1 LQNTEIEANLLFPF
15 GIQKLKGF
23 QLHGVQL
30 LIPLTR
36 CFALDRARAS
46 APDPRLPSVFTPNFF
61 DLASP
66 LIASSTET
74 EQHDKEYSEDM
85 NILKS
90 GVTTSQYFT
99 NQQCIC
105 S

>member
-1 LQNTEIEANLLFPF
+1 MSVGHAKAERFSASW
-15 GIQKLKGF
+15 GSASD
-23 QLHGVQL
+23 
-30 LIPLTR
+30 PLNQVLCLGPR
-36 CFALDRARAS
+36 SGLCPRSALAICVH
-46 APDPRLPSVFTPNFF
+46 PQFF